1 MNKTTKTLD
10 QLEAEGQQQ
19 EQAAQQARDAVSH
32 LGLAVNGASA
42 PVVPAPVASVL
53 LEETGILLGYLRQMI
68 DYLPTALARS
78 LSDPRISV
86 YECTRTQKFRE
97 PRPQIE
103 EASEQMLALS
113 AALARTVSYAEAAR
127 QAIKYQ
133 TYEEKP
139 DAATYT
145 AELKAARKTLAD
157 FPDSPSPD
165 DAFSEMVRD
174 LRRKHGIKPSRQP

>member
-1 MNKTTKTLD
+1 MNKTKKTLD

-19 EQAAQQARDAVSH
+19 EQSAQRARHAVSN

-42 PVVPAPVASVL
+42 PVVPAPVACTL
-53 LEETGILLGYLRQMI
+53 LEETGLLLGYLHQMI

-78 LSDPRISV
+78 LNDPRISV
-86 YECTRTQKFRE
+86 YDHNCTGKLRAPSTQ
-97 PRPQIE
+97 ID
-103 EASEQMLALS
+103 EASEHMLALS

-127 QAIKYQ
+127 HAIEYQ
-133 TYEEKP
+133 IYEERL

-145 AELKAARKTLAD
+145 AELKAARKALAD

-165 DAFSEMVRD
+165 DAFSEVVRE
-174 LRRKHGIKPSRQP
+174 LRRKDGIKPSLQP

>member
-1 MNKTTKTLD
+1 VNKTKKTLD

-19 EQAAQQARDAVSH
+19 EQSAQRARHAVSN
-32 LGLAVNGASA
+32 LGLTVNGASA
-42 PVVPAPVASVL
+42 PVVPAPVACKL
-53 LEETGILLGYLRQMI
+53 LKETGLLLGYLNQMI

-78 LSDPRISV
+78 LDDPRISV
-86 YECTRTQKFRE
+86 SDHNCTGKFRE
-97 PRPQIE
+97 PSTQID
-103 EASEQMLALS
+103 EASEHMLALS

-127 QAIKYQ
+127 HAIEYQ
-133 TYEEKP
+133 IYEERL

-145 AELKAARKTLAD
+145 AELEAARKALAD

-165 DAFSEMVRD
+165 DAFSGMVRD

>member
-19 EQAAQQARDAVSH
+19 EQAAQQARDAVNH

-68 DYLPTALARS
+68 DYLPTGLARS
-78 LSDPRISV
+78 LNDPRISV
-86 YECTRTQKFRE
+86 YDHNCTGKLRE
-97 PRPQIE
+97 PHTQVD
-103 EASEQMLALS
+103 EASEYMLALS

-127 QAIKYQ
+127 HAIEYQ
-133 TYEEKP
+133 TYEERL

-145 AELKAARKTLAD
+145 AELKAARKALAD

-165 DAFSEMVRD
+165 DDFSEMVRD